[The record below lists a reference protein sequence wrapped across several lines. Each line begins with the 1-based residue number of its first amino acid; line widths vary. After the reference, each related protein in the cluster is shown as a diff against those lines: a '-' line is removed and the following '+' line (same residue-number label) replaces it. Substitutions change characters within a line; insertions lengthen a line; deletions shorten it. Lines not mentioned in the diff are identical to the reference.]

1 MSRQLRPVIYGWRL
15 ATTAR
20 CSGLVE
26 KSSRAFASLKNI
38 SNIKS
43 QLEDSRRF
51 SWMTS
56 IFSSLLKSGEIAQRI
71 TCLTFPASK
80 QGSELLF
87 PFEQEV
93 WIIATAA
100 KVSSRKH
107 FISLFI
113 SQPSFP
119 YEDSNHGRKY
129 QKESFRNGLTDWRN
143 KSMRHRGDVYLIT
156 FLITFGPKNPKKTDF
171 FKIEKEERKD
181 CFYGKSPSGAFWKG
195 FFEELR

>member
-1 MSRQLRPVIYGWRL
+1 MRQCHSGPICTGDCEELQEIKILDTFAHRNPARP
-15 ATTAR
+15 
-20 CSGLVE
+20 
-26 KSSRAFASLKNI
+26 
-38 SNIKS
+38 
-43 QLEDSRRF
+43 
-51 SWMTS
+51 MTS
-56 IFSSLLKSGEIAQRI
+56 IFSSLIKSGEIAQRI

-119 YEDSNHGRKY
+119 YEDNNHGRKS
-129 QKESFRNGLTDWRN
+129 QKESFRNELTDQRS
-143 KSMRHRGDVYLIT
+143 KSMRHRGDVYRISTENQVSSLRIAQEG
-156 FLITFGPKNPKKTDF
+156 F
-171 FKIEKEERKD
+171 E
-181 CFYGKSPSGAFWKG
+181 YPSIDNARMKQN
-195 FFEELR
+195 